1 MAIFNSYVAVYQR
14 VKWGLQPSRKTLGHG
29 NLCCKNAEMA
39 HPMEL
44 LWSPPDLIAMSRS
57 ITQSPAP
64 SPIKGYPG
72 GFQWDSHGISLD
84 FIYFMGFNWGL
95 VGFDGDSIKYS
106 DGISLISWVF
116 FMRHTL
122 RCPQKNMSGN
132 LRAMGILWEK
142 HWKTL
147 IFNGGTF
154 RQTMELIARAGFPT
168 GFILWFGFG
177 LLGRSFW
184 ANGFMIGPS
193 ETNDQICQASS
204 RINHHHLNL

>member
-14 VKWGLQPSRKTLGHG
+14 VKWGLQPSRKTLGHS

-57 ITQSPAP
+57 VTQSPAP

-95 VGFDGDSIKYS
+95 VGFDGDPNIFWW
-106 DGISLISWVF
+106 DIIDIMGCL
-116 FMRHTL
+116 MRHTL
-122 RCPQKNMSGN
+122 RCPKKTCQEIIEPWEFYGKN
-132 LRAMGILWEK
+132 IEK
-142 HWKTL
+142 H
-147 IFNGGTF
+147 
-154 RQTMELIARAGFPT
+154 
-168 GFILWFGFG
+168 
-177 LLGRSFW
+177 
-184 ANGFMIGPS
+184 
-193 ETNDQICQASS
+193 
-204 RINHHHLNL
+204 